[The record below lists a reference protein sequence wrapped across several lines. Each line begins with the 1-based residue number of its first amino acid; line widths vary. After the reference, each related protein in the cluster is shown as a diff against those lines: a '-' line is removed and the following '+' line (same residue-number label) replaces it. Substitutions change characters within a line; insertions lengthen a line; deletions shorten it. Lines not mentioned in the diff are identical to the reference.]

1 MTGFAPEELRLDHFL
16 DGRVAAWQPVRGF
29 RSATDAVFLAAA
41 VPAATGERVLD
52 LGCGAGVAGLCLAA
66 RVHRVGVTGLE
77 IQPDYAD
84 LARRNGLHAI
94 TGDLAAPPPEIRAQT
109 FDHVMANPPYFAQ
122 AATGAADDGRDRAQR
137 EDTPLP
143 AWIDAGLRRLAPGG
157 TLTLIHRAERLP
169 EILSALSGRAGAVR
183 VLPLIPRTG
192 RPAGRVIVQARKGA
206 RGPFSLLAGLVLH
219 EGAAHDGDR
228 DSFTPEARAILRG
241 ANPLMPCAG

>member
-1 MTGFAPEELRLDHFL
+1 MAFAPEDLRLDHFL
-16 DGRVAAWQPVRGF
+16 DGRVAAWQPVRGY

-41 VPAATGERVLD
+41 VPAAAGQRVLD

-66 RVHRVGVTGLE
+66 RAPGVSVTGLE

-84 LARRNGLHAI
+84 LARRNGLRAI
-94 TGDLAAPPPEIRAQT
+94 TGDLAAPPNELRAEV
-109 FDHVMANPPYFAQ
+109 FDHVMANPPYFD
-122 AATGAADDGRDRAQR
+122 AAAPGAADGGRDRAQR
-137 EDTPLP
+137 EATPLP

-169 EILSALSGRAGAVR
+169 EILVALQGRAGAVW
-183 VLPLIPRTG
+183 VLPLIPRAG
-192 RPAGRVIVQARKGA
+192 HPAGRAIVRARKGA

-228 DSFTPEARAILRG
+228 DSYTPEARAILRG
-241 ANPLMPCAG
+241 ACPLMPGAG